1 MKLKGSMLD
10 TIAIGD
16 VHGRA
21 DLLEIMLEFSR
32 EELGDPRVIF
42 LGDIIDRG
50 PSSRQALDLVQEELC
65 RNSQSVLIQGNHE
78 DLMLR
83 FIDGGADSSRGW
95 RWNGGDQTVASYG
108 INGFGFRDDD
118 GFERF
123 EDELAELF
131 MEHHGNHLDLIRAAP
146 SFFETQEYFFVHAG
160 IDPSVSLDQQDPY
173 LMRWNGKLLMA
184 HHGPL
189 AKMVV
194 HGHTV
199 TESRCPELH
208 ANRINLDTGAY
219 DSNKLSAAWLRKGIR
234 PTFLT
239 ASSFPGEDRMAWETH
254 AATPESHPSMHSY

>member
-1 MKLKGSMLD
+1 MD

-32 EELGDPRVIF
+32 EELGDPRVVF

-50 PSSRQALDLVQEELC
+50 PSSRQALDLVQEELR
-65 RNSQSVLIQGNHE
+65 RNPQSVLIQGNHE
-78 DLMLR
+78 DLLLR
-83 FIDGGADSSRGW
+83 FIDGGADSSRRW
-95 RWNGGDQTVASYG
+95 HWNGGDQTVASYG
-108 INGFGFRDDD
+108 ISGFGYRDDD

-123 EDELAELF
+123 EDELAKVF
-131 MEHHGNHLDLIRAAP
+131 MEQHRSHLDLIRAAP

-160 IDPSVSLDQQDPY
+160 IDPLVSLDQQDPY
-173 LMRWNGKLLMA
+173 LMRWNGKLLTA
-184 HHGPL
+184 YHGPL
-189 AKMVV
+189 AKTVV

-199 TESRCPELH
+199 TESRYPELH

-219 DSNKLSAAWLRKGIR
+219 DSNKLSAAWLRRGIP

-239 ASSFPGEDRMAWETH
+239 ASSLSGEGLMVWETH
-254 AATPESHPSMHSY
+254 AAASDL